1 MNVEKAN
8 VEIRKRALL
17 EVTDLA
23 FRYVFGLGGMLYLKL
38 FLVYALPLVLMLWA
52 AQYWLEVSWTWIW
65 FWAFLLGSGVQGIF
79 TVAAGRLMFER
90 EVTFGAVTRQFFSRL
105 GGYIGG
111 LFLSRFLLAL
121 SALVVIALPIVWVR
135 MAHVHEASLL
145 EGAGAGTA
153 IKRSSRFSENYT
165 GATFAMLLV
174 LGIATFTIVIGC
186 ELIGQALLQDVFQ
199 LGHPLGDL
207 FEDGGSLLALLGFF
221 LSLVFCST
229 TRFLSYIDSRTRR
242 DGWDI
247 QVRFMAIRARAEEAL

>member
-8 VEIRKRALL
+8 VEIRKRGLL

-38 FLVYALPLVLMLWA
+38 FLVYALPLVLLLWA
-52 AQYWLEVSWTWIW
+52 AQRWLEFSWTSVW
-65 FWAFLLGSGVQGIF
+65 FWALVLGSGVQGIF

-90 EVTFGAVTRQFFSRL
+90 EVTFRAVTRQFFSRL
-105 GGYIGG
+105 GSYLGS
-111 LFLSRFLLAL
+111 LFLSRFLMGL
-121 SALVVIALPIVWVR
+121 SALIVIALPIVWVR

-145 EGAGAGTA
+145 EGGSAGTSV
-153 IKRSSRFSENYT
+153 KRSSRFSENYT

-174 LGIATFTIVIGC
+174 LGTATLTFVFGC
-186 ELIGQALLQDVFQ
+186 ELIGRALIQDVFQ
-199 LGHPLGDL
+199 LGMPFGDL
-207 FEDGGSLLALLGFF
+207 FEDGGSLFALLGFF

-247 QVRFMAIRARAEEAL
+247 QVRFMAIRSRAEEAL

>member
-8 VEIRKRALL
+8 VEIRKRGLL

-23 FRYVFGLGGMLYLKL
+23 FRYVVGLGGMLYLKL
-38 FLVYALPLVLMLWA
+38 FLVFALPLVLLLWA
-52 AQYWLEVSWTWIW
+52 AQRFLELSWFWTWC
-65 FWAFLLGSGVQGIF
+65 WALLLGSGVQGIF

-90 EVTFGAVTRQFFSRL
+90 DVRFGAVTRQFFSRL
-105 GGYIGG
+105 GSYLGG
-111 LFLSRFLLAL
+111 LFLSRFLMAL
-121 SALVVIALPIVWVR
+121 SAMVVIALPIVWVR

-145 EGAGAGTA
+145 EGATAGAA

-174 LGIATFTIVIGC
+174 LGASTLTFVIGA
-186 ELIGQALLQDVFQ
+186 EVIGQALLEDVFQ
-199 LGHPLGDL
+199 LGLPFGDL
-207 FEDGGSLLALLGFF
+207 FEDGGSLFALLGFF
-221 LSLVFCST
+221 ASLVFCAT
-229 TRFLSYIDSRTRR
+229 TRFLSYIDARTRR

>member
-8 VEIRKRALL
+8 VEIRKRGLL

-23 FRYVFGLGGMLYLKL
+23 FRCVFGLGGMLYLKL
-38 FLVYALPLVLMLWA
+38 FVVYALPCVLALWA
-52 AQYWLEVSWTWIW
+52 AQRWLEIGWLSIW
-65 FWAFLLGSGVQGIF
+65 CWAAVLASGVQGIF

-105 GGYIGG
+105 GGYIGA
-111 LFLSRFLLAL
+111 LIISRLLMAL
-121 SALVVIALPIVWVR
+121 SGLIIIALPIVWVR

-145 EGAGAGTA
+145 EGARAGAA
-153 IKRSSRFSENYT
+153 VKRSSRFSENYT

-174 LGIATFTIVIGC
+174 LGIATLTIVLGC

-199 LGHPLGDL
+199 LGMPLGDL
-207 FEDGGSLLALLGFF
+207 FEDGGSLFALLGFF
-221 LSLVFCST
+221 LSLVFCAT